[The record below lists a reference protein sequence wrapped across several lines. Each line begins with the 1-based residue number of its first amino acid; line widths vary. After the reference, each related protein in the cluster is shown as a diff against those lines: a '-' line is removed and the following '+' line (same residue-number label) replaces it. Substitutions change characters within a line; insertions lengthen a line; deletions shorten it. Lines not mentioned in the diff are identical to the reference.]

1 MTGTHNDPE
10 AQPPAPIKSESFTE
24 YPAEMNRLLASNQG
38 LPPRTHPELIDDDFA
53 PTPPQP
59 EMKPLRDRESE

>member
-24 YPAEMNRLLASNQG
+24 YPDEMNRLLASNQG

-53 PTPPQP
+53 PTC
-59 EMKPLRDRESE
+59 